1 MNSKLTP
8 ERLRKKAIVYVRQSK
23 PSQLI
28 DNQESRRLQ
37 YGLVDRARGLGFQ
50 QISIIDDDLGRTG
63 SGLVERPGFQRLVSE
78 VLSEEVGAVFCLEA
92 SRLARNGRDWHHL
105 IELCGMVGAVLA
117 DPDGIYDP
125 MLVNDRLLLG
135 LKGSMAEFELSLFRQ
150 RSIEAIRQK
159 AHRGEL
165 RIPVPVGYCW
175 SPNGKIEKDP
185 DERVQQAVQLVFRK
199 MTELGSIR
207 QVLIW
212 LRQENV
218 CLPVSSPS
226 RGESQRVWK
235 LPLYRNTQD
244 MLTNPT
250 YAGAYAF
257 GKSEAR
263 TKVVDGRARRTFGHD
278 KPRSAWMVLIR
289 DHHPGYISWEEY
301 ERNQAMIAANTFG
314 HSDAEP
320 KAGRGG
326 RALLSGLLRC
336 RRCGGK
342 LYVNYSRPGGVVI
355 RYECSRERLDHG
367 QGRCISFG
375 GLRVDQAVSK
385 EVLRAIEGNAIEAAW
400 KAAEQI
406 EQQRQELRKAFELEV
421 EQARYEA
428 RLAARRYEAVDPE
441 QRLVARELEA
451 RWNVALQKVQELED
465 KLEEFDRK
473 SPPAATLPSREVLLS
488 LAQDLPAV
496 WNSPSADMRLKQR
509 ILHILIREIIV
520 DVDEN
525 SRELVLLIHWAG
537 GQHSELR
544 VKKGEGGKHR
554 YCTSLEATEVI
565 RKMAGKF
572 SDEQIAVT
580 LNRLRL
586 RTGLD
591 KTWNEMRVYSVRHR
605 LQLPAFDPDQKNPRE
620 VTLEQAARR
629 LNLSP
634 PSVRKMIEEKILLG
648 CQVVEC
654 APWQIPIEAL
664 DTEAVRRAAANLRN
678 RVRVPRS
685 ESCAEQRSIFSD
697 S

>member
-28 DNQESRRLQ
+28 HNQESQRLQ
-37 YGLVDRARGLGFQ
+37 YGLEDRARALGFQ
-50 QISIIDDDLGRTG
+50 QITVIDEDLGRTG

-78 VLSEEVGAVFCLEA
+78 VLREEVGAVFCLEA

-117 DPDGIYDP
+117 DPDDIYDP
-125 MLVNDRLLLG
+125 LLLNDRLLLG

-159 AHRGEL
+159 ACRGEL
-165 RIPVPVGYCW
+165 RIPLPVGFCW
-175 SPNGKIEKDP
+175 SPNGKIETDP
-185 DERVQQAVQLVFRK
+185 DERVQQAIQLVFRK

-218 CLPVSSPS
+218 CLPVSSPPA
-226 RGESQRVWK
+226 GEAPRVWK
-235 LPLYRNTQD
+235 LPLYQNTHHI
-244 MLTNPT
+244 LTNPI

-257 GKSEAR
+257 GKTEAR
-263 TKVVDGRARRTFGHD
+263 TKVVDGRARRSFGHR
-278 KPRSAWMVLIR
+278 KPRSTWRVLIC

-301 ERNQAMIAANTFG
+301 ERNQAMIAANTHG
-314 HSDAEP
+314 YSDAEP

-336 RRCGGK
+336 RRCGRK
-342 LYVNYSRPGGVVI
+342 LHVSYSGPRGVVI
-355 RYECSRERLDHG
+355 RYACSGESVDCGEGH
-367 QGRCISFG
+367 CISFG
-375 GLRVDQAVSK
+375 GLRADEAVSK
-385 EVLRAIEGNAIEAAW
+385 EVLHAIEGNAIEAALQ
-400 KAAEQI
+400 AAEQI
-406 EQQRQELRKAFELEV
+406 EQQQQALRKAFELEV

-441 QRLVARELEA
+441 QRLVAKELEA
-451 RWNVALQKVQELED
+451 RWNVALQKVQELEQ
-465 KLEEFDRK
+465 KREESDRQ
-473 SPPAATLPSREVLLS
+473 SPSASRPSSQVLRS
-488 LAQDLPAV
+488 LAQDLPTV
-496 WNSPSADMRLKQR
+496 WNSPAADMRLKQR
-509 ILHILIREIIV
+509 ILHILIREIIA

-525 SRELVLLIHWAG
+525 NREIVLLIHWAG
-537 GQHSELR
+537 DHHSEVR

-554 YCTSLEATEVI
+554 HCTNLEAIEVI

-591 KTWNEMRVYSVRHR
+591 YTWNEMRVYSVRHR
-605 LQLPAFDPDQKNPRE
+605 RQLPAFDPDPNPPSE

-634 PSVRKMIEEKILLG
+634 PSVRKMIAEKILPG
-648 CQVVEC
+648 SQVVEC
-654 APWQIPIEAL
+654 APWQIPVEAL
-664 DTEAVRRAAANLRN
+664 DSEGVRRAAANLRN
-678 RVRVPRS
+678 RVPRS
-685 ESCAEQRSIFSD
+685 EGCAEQRSIFSE

>member
-23 PSQLI
+23 PSQLLH
-28 DNQESRRLQ
+28 NQESQRLQ
-37 YGLVDRARGLGFQ
+37 YGLEDRARALGFQ
-50 QISIIDDDLGRTG
+50 QITVIDEDLGRTG
-63 SGLVERPGFQRLVSE
+63 SGLVERPGFQRLVSQ

-117 DPDGIYDP
+117 DPDDIYDP
-125 MLVNDRLLLG
+125 LFLNDRLLLG

-159 AHRGEL
+159 ARRGEL
-165 RIPVPVGYCW
+165 RIPLPVGFCW
-175 SPNGKIEKDP
+175 SPNGKIETDP
-185 DERVQQAVQLVFRK
+185 DERVQQAIQLVFRK

-218 CLPVSSPS
+218 CLPVSSPPA
-226 RGESQRVWK
+226 GEAPRVWK
-235 LPLYRNTQD
+235 LPLYQNTHHI
-244 MLTNPT
+244 LTNPI

-257 GKSEAR
+257 GKTEAR
-263 TKVVDGRARRTFGHD
+263 TKVVDGRARRSFGHR
-278 KPRSAWMVLIR
+278 KPRSTWRVLIC

-301 ERNQAMIAANTFG
+301 ERNQAMIAANTHG
-314 HSDAEP
+314 YSDAEP

-336 RRCGGK
+336 RRCGRK
-342 LYVNYSRPGGVVI
+342 LHVSYSGPRGVVI
-355 RYECSRERLDHG
+355 RYACSGESVDYGEGH
-367 QGRCISFG
+367 CISFG
-375 GLRVDQAVSK
+375 GLRADAAVAK
-385 EVLRAIEGNAIEAAW
+385 EVLHAIEGSAIEAALQ
-400 KAAEQI
+400 AAEQI
-406 EQQRQELRKAFELEV
+406 EQQQQALRKAFELEV

-441 QRLVARELEA
+441 QRLVAKELEA
-451 RWNVALQKVQELED
+451 RWNVALQKVQELEH
-465 KLEEFDRK
+465 KRQESERQ
-473 SPPAATLPSREVLLS
+473 SPSASRPSSQVLRS
-488 LAQDLPAV
+488 LAQDLPTV
-496 WNSPSADMRLKQR
+496 WNSPAADMRLKQR
-509 ILHILIREIIV
+509 ILHILMREIIV

-525 SRELVLLIHWAG
+525 NREIVLLIHWAG
-537 GQHSELR
+537 DHHSEVR

-554 YCTSLEATEVI
+554 HCTNLEALEVI

-586 RTGLD
+586 RTGLGY
-591 KTWNEMRVYSVRHR
+591 TWNEMRVYSVRHR
-605 LQLPAFDPDQKNPRE
+605 RQLPAFDPDPNPPSE

-634 PSVRKMIEEKILLG
+634 PSVRKMIAEKILPG
-648 CQVVEC
+648 SQVVEC
-654 APWQIPIEAL
+654 APWQIPVAAL
-664 DTEAVRRAAANLRN
+664 DTEGVRRAAANLRN
-678 RVRVPRS
+678 RVPRS
-685 ESCAEQRSIFSD
+685 EGCAEQRSIFSET
-697 S
+697 

>member
-28 DNQESRRLQ
+28 HNQESQRLQ
-37 YGLVDRARGLGFQ
+37 YGLEDRARALGFQ
-50 QISIIDDDLGRTG
+50 QITVIDEDLGRTG

-117 DPDGIYDP
+117 DPDDIYDP
-125 MLVNDRLLLG
+125 LLLNDRLLLG

-159 AHRGEL
+159 ACRGEL
-165 RIPVPVGYCW
+165 RIPLPVGFCW
-175 SPNGKIEKDP
+175 SPNGKIETDP
-185 DERVQQAVQLVFRK
+185 DERVQQAIQLVFRK

-218 CLPVSSPS
+218 CLPVSSPPA
-226 RGESQRVWK
+226 GEAPRVWK
-235 LPLYRNTQD
+235 LPLYQNTHHI
-244 MLTNPT
+244 LTNPI

-257 GKSEAR
+257 GKTEAR
-263 TKVVDGRARRTFGHD
+263 TKVVDGRARRSFGHR
-278 KPRSAWMVLIR
+278 KPRSTWRVLIC

-301 ERNQAMIAANTFG
+301 ERNQAMIAANTHG
-314 HSDAEP
+314 YSDAEP

-336 RRCGGK
+336 RRCGRK
-342 LYVNYSRPGGVVI
+342 LHVSYSGPRGVVI
-355 RYECSRERLDHG
+355 RYACSGESVDCGEGH
-367 QGRCISFG
+367 CISFG
-375 GLRVDQAVSK
+375 GLRADEAVSK
-385 EVLRAIEGNAIEAAW
+385 EVLHAIEGNAIEAALQ
-400 KAAEQI
+400 AAEQI
-406 EQQRQELRKAFELEV
+406 EQQQQALRKAFELEV

-441 QRLVARELEA
+441 QRLVAKELEA
-451 RWNVALQKVQELED
+451 RWNVALQKVQELEQ
-465 KLEEFDRK
+465 KREESDRQ
-473 SPPAATLPSREVLLS
+473 SPSASRPSSQVLRS
-488 LAQDLPAV
+488 LAQDLPTV
-496 WNSPSADMRLKQR
+496 WNSPAADMRLKQR
-509 ILHILIREIIV
+509 ILHILIREIIA

-525 SRELVLLIHWAG
+525 NREIVLLIHWAG
-537 GQHSELR
+537 DHHSEVR

-554 YCTSLEATEVI
+554 HCTNLEAIEVI

-591 KTWNEMRVYSVRHR
+591 YTWNEMRVYSVRHR
-605 LQLPAFDPDQKNPRE
+605 RQLPAFDPDPNPPSE

-634 PSVRKMIEEKILLG
+634 PSVRKMIAEKILPG
-648 CQVVEC
+648 SQVVEC
-654 APWQIPIEAL
+654 APWQIPVEAL
-664 DTEAVRRAAANLRN
+664 DSEGVRRAAANLRN
-678 RVRVPRS
+678 RVPRS
-685 ESCAEQRSIFSD
+685 EGCAEQRSIFSE

>member
-1 MNSKLTP
+1 MNPKLTP

-28 DNQESRRLQ
+28 DNQESQRLQ

-50 QISIIDDDLGRTG
+50 QISVIDEDLGRTG

-78 VLSEEVGAVFCLEA
+78 VLTEEVGVVFCLEA

-117 DPDGIYDP
+117 DPDGVYDP

-150 RSIEAIRQK
+150 RSLEAIRQK
-159 AHRGEL
+159 ARRGEL
-165 RIPVPVGYCW
+165 RIPLPVGFCW
-175 SPNGKIEKDP
+175 SPNGQVEKDP
-185 DERVQQAVQLVFRK
+185 DERVQHAIQMVFQK

-218 CLPVSSPS
+218 CLPASLPVA
-226 RGESQRVWK
+226 GEGQRVWK
-235 LPLYRNTQD
+235 LPLYQNTHD
-244 MLTNPT
+244 ILTNPV
-250 YAGAYAF
+250 YAGTYAF
-257 GKSEAR
+257 GKTAPR
-263 TKVVDGRARRTFGHD
+263 TKVVEGRARRSFGHH

-301 ERNQAMIAANTFG
+301 ERNQAMIAANTHG
-314 HSDAEP
+314 HSDGEP

-336 RRCGGK
+336 RRCGRK
-342 LYVNYSRPGGVVI
+342 LYVYYTGPGGVVT
-355 RYECSRERLDHG
+355 RYACRGKSLDCGGGH
-367 QGRCISFG
+367 CISFG
-375 GLRVDQAVSK
+375 GLRVDQAISK
-385 EVLRAIEGNAIEAAW
+385 EVLCAIEGNAIEAAL

-406 EQQRQELRKAFELEV
+406 EQQRQELRKAYELEV

-451 RWNVALQKVQELED
+451 RWNVALKKVQELED
-465 KLEEFDRK
+465 KLEEFDCE
-473 SPPAATLPSREVLLS
+473 SPSATVPSRQVLLS

-496 WNSPSADMRLKQR
+496 WNSPAADMRLKQR
-509 ILHILIREIIV
+509 ILHVLIREIIA

-525 SRELVLLIHWAG
+525 SRQIVLLIHWAG
-537 GQHSELR
+537 GHHSELR
-544 VKKGEGGKHR
+544 VKRGEGGKHR

-565 RKMAGKF
+565 RRMAGKF

-591 KTWNEMRVYSVRHR
+591 NTWNEMRVYSVRHR
-605 LQLPAFDPDQKNPRE
+605 LQLPAFDADQKDPGE

-634 PSVRKMIEEKILLG
+634 PSVRKMIEGKILLG
-648 CQVVEC
+648 YQVVEC
-654 APWQIPIEAL
+654 APWQIPVEAL
-664 DTEAVRRAAANLRN
+664 DTEAVRRAAENLRN

-685 ESCAEQRSIFSD
+685 ENCTEQQSMFSD

>member
-1 MNSKLTP
+1 MNSKLTS

-50 QISIIDDDLGRTG
+50 QINVIDEDLGRTG
-63 SGLVERPGFQRLVSE
+63 SGLVERPGFQHLVSE

-125 MLVNDRLLLG
+125 MLINDRLLLG

-159 AHRGEL
+159 AQRGEL
-165 RIPVPVGYCW
+165 WIPLPVGFCW

-185 DERVQQAVQLVFRK
+185 DERVQQAAQLVFRK

-207 QVLIW
+207 QVVIW
-212 LRQENV
+212 LREENV
-218 CLPVSSPS
+218 CLPASSPVA
-226 RGESQRVWK
+226 GTCQRVWK
-235 LPLYRNTQD
+235 LPLYQNTHD
-244 MLTNPT
+244 MLTNPV

-263 TKVVDGRARRTFGHD
+263 TKVVDGRAQRTFGHD
-278 KPRSAWMVLIR
+278 KPRAAWGVLIR

-301 ERNQAMIAANTFG
+301 ERNQAMIATNTFG

-336 RRCGGK
+336 RRCGRK
-342 LYVNYSRPGGVVI
+342 LHVNYSGPGGVVI
-355 RYECSRERLDHG
+355 RYECSGERIDCG
-367 QGRCISFG
+367 KGRCISFG

-406 EQQRQELRKAFELEV
+406 KQQQQELRKAFELEV

-451 RWNVALQKVQELED
+451 QWNVALQKVQELEH
-465 KLEEFDRK
+465 KLEEFDHK
-473 SPPAATLPSREVLLS
+473 SPSAPLPIREVLLS

-509 ILHILIREIIV
+509 IVHILIREIV
-520 DVDEN
+520 ADGDES
-525 SRELVLLIHWAG
+525 SREVVLLIHWAG
-537 GQHSELR
+537 GQHSEVR

-554 YCTSLEATEVI
+554 HCTNLEATEVI

-572 SDEQIAVT
+572 
-580 LNRLRL
+580 
-586 RTGLD
+586 
-591 KTWNEMRVYSVRHR
+591 
-605 LQLPAFDPDQKNPRE
+605 
-620 VTLEQAARR
+620 
-629 LNLSP
+629 
-634 PSVRKMIEEKILLG
+634 
-648 CQVVEC
+648 
-654 APWQIPIEAL
+654 
-664 DTEAVRRAAANLRN
+664 
-678 RVRVPRS
+678 
-685 ESCAEQRSIFSD
+685 
-697 S
+697 

>member
-1 MNSKLTP
+1 
-8 ERLRKKAIVYVRQSK
+8 
-23 PSQLI
+23 LI
-28 DNQESRRLQ
+28 HNQESQRLQ
-37 YGLVDRARGLGFQ
+37 YGLEDRARALGFQ
-50 QISIIDDDLGRTG
+50 QITVIDEDLGRTG

-117 DPDGIYDP
+117 DPDDIYDP
-125 MLVNDRLLLG
+125 LLLNDRLLLG

-159 AHRGEL
+159 ACRGEL
-165 RIPVPVGYCW
+165 RIPLPVGFCW
-175 SPNGKIEKDP
+175 SPNGKIETDP
-185 DERVQQAVQLVFRK
+185 DERVQQAIQLVFRK

-218 CLPVSSPS
+218 CLPVSSPPA
-226 RGESQRVWK
+226 GEAPRVWK
-235 LPLYRNTQD
+235 LPLYQNTHHI
-244 MLTNPT
+244 LTNPI

-257 GKSEAR
+257 GKTEAR
-263 TKVVDGRARRTFGHD
+263 TKVVDGRARRSFGHR
-278 KPRSAWMVLIR
+278 KPRSTWRVLIC

-301 ERNQAMIAANTFG
+301 ERNQAMIAANTHG
-314 HSDAEP
+314 YSDAEP

-336 RRCGGK
+336 RRCGRK
-342 LYVNYSRPGGVVI
+342 LHVSYSGPRGVVI
-355 RYECSRERLDHG
+355 RYACSGESVDCGEGH
-367 QGRCISFG
+367 CISFG
-375 GLRVDQAVSK
+375 GLRADEAVSK
-385 EVLRAIEGNAIEAAW
+385 EVLHAIEGNAIEAALQ
-400 KAAEQI
+400 AAEQI
-406 EQQRQELRKAFELEV
+406 EQQQQALRKAFELEV

-441 QRLVARELEA
+441 QRLVAKELEA
-451 RWNVALQKVQELED
+451 RWNVALQKVQELEQ
-465 KLEEFDRK
+465 KREESDRQ
-473 SPPAATLPSREVLLS
+473 SPSASRPSSQVLRS
-488 LAQDLPAV
+488 LAQDLPTV
-496 WNSPSADMRLKQR
+496 WNSPAADMRLKQR
-509 ILHILIREIIV
+509 ILHILIREIIA

-525 SRELVLLIHWAG
+525 NREIVLLIHWAG
-537 GQHSELR
+537 DHHSEVR

-554 YCTSLEATEVI
+554 HCTNLEAIEVI

-591 KTWNEMRVYSVRHR
+591 YTWNEMRVYSVRHR
-605 LQLPAFDPDQKNPRE
+605 RQLPAFDPDPNPPSE

-634 PSVRKMIEEKILLG
+634 PSVRKMIAEKILPG
-648 CQVVEC
+648 SQVVEC
-654 APWQIPIEAL
+654 APWQIPVEAL
-664 DTEAVRRAAANLRN
+664 DSEGVRRAAANLRN
-678 RVRVPRS
+678 RVPRS
-685 ESCAEQRSIFSD
+685 EGCAEQRSIFSE